1 MHLNNNYVVNI
12 FGIKAFKWSLLGSSV
27 HGISQARILEWVAIP
42 FSTDLPDK
50 GIKPG
55 SLALQA
61 DSLPREPPGK
71 PIWRK
76 VSQKKKDK
84 YRTLMHIYGIWKD
97 GTHDSTCRAAKETF
111 WTPWRKERAG

>member
-71 PIWRK
+71 PLIT
-76 VSQKKKDK
+76 
-84 YRTLMHIYGIWKD
+84 TLLYDAIGEGHGNPLQYFCLENPM
-97 GTHDSTCRAAKETF
+97 
-111 WTPWRKERAG
+111 ERGAW